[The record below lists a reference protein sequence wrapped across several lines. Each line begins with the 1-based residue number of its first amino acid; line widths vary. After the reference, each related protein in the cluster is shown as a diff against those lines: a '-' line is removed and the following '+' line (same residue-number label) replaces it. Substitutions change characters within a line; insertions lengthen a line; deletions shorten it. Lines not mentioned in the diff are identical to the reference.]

1 MTDVLHFEP
10 GNYDFVQSPGGPFSA
25 GVAAMKGYALRRV
38 RFARPI
44 PMDHGFAF
52 INAHLDRERRPL
64 TALAAC
70 ELRSPAPMTITEF
83 QTFNSQ
89 YLQTLHAWGCRLG
102 DINTLARS
110 NIAPITEVPAES
122 AFFAFTYTVP
132 EQGAGG
138 DFLISGKPE
147 NRDGMT
153 GPDRI
158 FGGRD
163 VSLRGLEAKARF
175 VMDALRE
182 RVTALN
188 CDWSGIT
195 AAQIYSVHDI
205 RPLLENLF
213 AEAGLSQIGVAVYP
227 AWPPVQGL
235 EFEADVRR
243 VRMEIVV

>member
-1 MTDVLHFEP
+1 MAEVLHFEP
-10 GNYDFVQSPGGPFSA
+10 GNYDFVHSPGGPFSA

-38 RFARPI
+38 RFGRPI
-44 PMDHGFAF
+44 PMSEGFAF
-52 INAHLDRERRPL
+52 IEAYLSREGRPL

-70 ELRSPAPMTITEF
+70 ELRSPTAMTIAEF
-83 QTFNSQ
+83 QAFNAQ

-102 DINTLARS
+102 EINTLARS

-132 EQGAGG
+132 EQGAAG

-153 GPDRI
+153 GPERI

-182 RVTALN
+182 RVMSLN
-188 CDWSGIT
+188 CDWFGIT
-195 AAQIYSVHDI
+195 AAQIYTVHDI
-205 RPLLENLF
+205 RPLLENIF
-213 AEAGLSQIGVAVYP
+213 AEARLSQIGVATYP
-227 AWPPVQGL
+227 AWPPVEGL